1 VQYGNEEERSLIEKY
16 VMYPILL
23 TLFNRDLKVV
33 NHAPFKLKQPYI
45 SLLEKMMNTVSKE
58 LHEVRAELRKRK
70 IKVMDAKR
78 DNDISE
84 YEIFIR
90 GYREIMRFPN
100 VHLKNKAETMVLYYF
115 QAAPKK

>member
-1 VQYGNEEERSLIEKY
+1 MQYGNEEERLLIDKF

-33 NHAPFKLKQPYI
+33 NHSPFKLKQPYI
-45 SLLEKMMNTVSKE
+45 SLLEKMMNQVSKD
-58 LHEVRAELRKRK
+58 LYQVRIELRKRK
-70 IKVMDAKR
+70 IKVMEAKR
-78 DNDISE
+78 DHDITE

-100 VHLKNKAETMVLYYF
+100 VHLRNKAETLMLSYLQVS
-115 QAAPKK
+115 QE